1 MPKIDK
7 SQYTKEEWK
16 QIRAQRRLDK
26 LKEEEPA
33 YIENQNNFPRY
44 VVCLKHGKKY
54 DAEYVNVLYN
64 MVQRNLSLEYEFVC
78 FTEDPL
84 GLNPDIR
91 VEPLPAIESATGWW
105 YKPLFFNP
113 NLQLKGTILYIDLD
127 VIIFNNIDNLF
138 TYKPGTFCIIKDF
151 NRSLRHDWQK
161 YNSSVFRL
169 DIGDHPQVYENFLKD
184 TPRHMKRLHG
194 DQDWIFEQVRRD
206 YSYWPVEWIQ
216 SYKWE
221 MRKRPPMVRGP
232 DGKRNFQVAGT
243 PTIHPDTSIA
253 VFHGEPN
260 PKDCIDQWCKDNW
273 Y

>member
-1 MPKIDK
+1 MKG
-7 SQYTKEEWK
+7 
-16 QIRAQRRLDK
+16 
-26 LKEEEPA
+26 EP
-33 YIENQNNFPRY
+33 YNVI
-44 VVCLKHGKKY
+44 CLKHGDKY
-54 DAEYVNVLYN
+54 DYTYVNKLYN
-64 MVQRNLSLEYEFVC
+64 MVCRHTSLPIRFHC
-78 FTEDPL
+78 LTENSD
-84 GLNPDIR
+84 NIHTDINII
-91 VEPLPAIESATGWW
+91 PLPDLPVSGWW
-105 YKPLFFNP
+105 YKPYLFSSD
-113 NLQLKGTILYIDLD
+113 LKIKGTILYIDLD

-221 MRKRPPMVRGP
+221 MRRRPPMVRGP
-232 DGKRNFQVAGT
+232 DGKRNFSTAGT
-243 PTIHPDTSIA
+243 PTVLPETSIA